1 MSNDDYYYY
10 RNKGFEDYIPTTIDP
25 GPWML
30 IAVSIYS
37 ICCLIAIPLVVQL
50 IRVCRWTNE
59 KQLSSDSE
67 DGMNSDGINSQE
79 CSSDRDNVQIN
90 MDASG
95 VDAKRREKESNKEG
109 VDDDEIQ
116 QINTSQQSKTNSPN
130 SLTLQYFL
138 EQTKSEFN
146 SDAHSIPT
154 DSPVASYLNELER
167 KKKKLYSIRIKYN
180 HNPQNING
188 GQENRKQ
195 IQKMDSC
202 KEEKRSG
209 FGKKFIEIIQYDQ
222 ETKRI
227 LILGIPFMV
236 SAVAVALFDAITLA
250 LVSKY
255 LGVEAL
261 SAFIVTNVLLGLTD
275 TLIKGVAD
283 ALNTVCSH
291 AIGADNYFLAGQY
304 TQIALMI
311 YVIGSV
317 PLCVCWWF
325 LMDDAIRLFEMN
337 ERVVEIGAQYTKV
350 VMFDYMAVGM
360 FDTFTALL
368 DVSGYALPATI
379 MDLAANSTDLLLVW
393 LLLMF
398 VEGIDL
404 FWVGMAQ
411 MVSSVV
417 IYAVFVCFV
426 VCKGWID
433 PFKAGLVHS
442 SGLKNIP
449 AVKYVLKTAIPL
461 SIGTLL
467 EYGEWEALTFF
478 AVVLGPAEVATWGIL
493 EAIWDLFEAF
503 TEGLG
508 EAGSIRLAFHLGKGN
523 IDMAKL
529 SAWKSLFISMCLALT
544 VSALLFVLMP
554 YIPGMFTDDETLQD
568 MVHDALP
575 LIGIGNILMVFG
587 MVSWSLIGAQG
598 RFKLATM
605 VSAVMTF
612 AVTLPLSAVSS
623 IVYHF
628 TLEGLVGA
636 VVVGYSTTGLVLG
649 CILQLSPWKRIS
661 KKIQDLNAAENEE
674 ESSSS
679 DEESVNDYSSSS
691 QSSYD
696 D

>member
-1 MSNDDYYYY
+1 MILVFFRSSRHDLIILAQQVTFLGAPIAHFFLNSSSLPPNTEHFFDCINYITCSFHEYLRVNLLRTMSNDDYYYY
-10 RNKGFEDYIPTTIDP
+10 RNKGFEDYIPTTTDP

-37 ICCLIAIPLVVQL
+37 ICCLIAIPVVVQL
-50 IRVCRWTNE
+50 IGVCRWTND

-67 DGMNSDGINSQE
+67 DGVKSDDNISQN

-90 MDASG
+90 MDASD
-95 VDAKRREKESNKEG
+95 VDARRREEEANKEG
-109 VDDDEIQ
+109 IDDDKTQ
-116 QINTSQQSKTNSPN
+116 KINSSQQSKTDTPSSP
-130 SLTLQYFL
+130 TLRYFL
-138 EQTKSEFN
+138 EKTKSVFN
-146 SDAHSIPT
+146 PDANSIPT
-154 DSPVASYLNELER
+154 DSPVASYLDELER
-167 KKKKLYSIRIKYN
+167 KKKKLDSIRIKYN
-180 HNPQNING
+180 PNPQTINVD
-188 GQENRKQ
+188 QENSKEKQ
-195 IQKMDSC
+195 KSNSYKQ
-202 KEEKRSG
+202 EKRSR
-209 FGKKFIEIIQYDQ
+209 FGKRFIEIIQYDQ
-222 ETKRI
+222 ETNRI
-227 LILGIPFMV
+227 LILGIPFVV
-236 SAVAVALFDAITLA
+236 SAVAVALFDAVTLA

-275 TLIKGVAD
+275 TFIKGVAD

-291 AIGADNYFLAGQY
+291 AIGADNNFLAGQY

-325 LMDDAIRLFEMN
+325 LMDDAIRLFGMN

-379 MDLAANSTDLLLVW
+379 MDLVAASLDLLSVW

-398 VEGIDL
+398 VEGMDL

-433 PFKAGLVHS
+433 PFKSGLVHS
-442 SGLKNIP
+442 FGLKNIP

-478 AVVLGPAEVATWGIL
+478 AAVLGP
-493 EAIWDLFEAF
+493 
-503 TEGLG
+503 TEGKHMLY
-508 EAGSIRLAFHLGKGN
+508 ILDIVHY
-523 IDMAKL
+523 
-529 SAWKSLFISMCLALT
+529 
-544 VSALLFVLMP
+544 VLMYWLMSGQLLISP
-554 YIPGMFTDDETLQD
+554 RIVLCLYIN
-568 MVHDALP
+568 H
-575 LIGIGNILMVFG
+575 LIID
-587 MVSWSLIGAQG
+587 
-598 RFKLATM
+598 
-605 VSAVMTF
+605 AVMF
-612 AVTLPLSAVSS
+612 LHSRDVGHIGSYL
-623 IVYHF
+623 
-628 TLEGLVGA
+628 GL
-636 VVVGYSTTGLVLG
+636 
-649 CILQLSPWKRIS
+649 I
-661 KKIQDLNAAENEE
+661 
-674 ESSSS
+674 
-679 DEESVNDYSSSS
+679 
-691 QSSYD
+691 
-696 D
+696 